1 MRQPPAL
8 SSSVSRPLRVFGIVL
23 GTTLAVLV
31 FGIDCH
37 LIDQI
42 WFRVCM
48 VVVGALTIILAGEV
62 ADRE

>member
-1 MRQPPAL
+1 M
-8 SSSVSRPLRVFGIVL
+8 SSSVRRPLRVFGIVL

-31 FGIDCH
+31 FGIDRH
-37 LIDQI
+37 LIDHN

-48 VVVGALTIILAGEV
+48 VVIGALTIILAGEV

>member
-1 MRQPPAL
+1 M
-8 SSSVSRPLRVFGIVL
+8 SSSVRRPLRVFGIVL
-23 GTTLAVLV
+23 GPILVVLV

-37 LIDQI
+37 LIEHN